1 MSNPFI
7 LNQQLATDDW
17 SLLRPADGE
26 DAASLNVP
34 AGQVIVP
41 FATWQAQTELHSRTD
56 VGVWLDNT
64 TEPEYIAIDWAALPV
79 IALNFPK
86 FTDGRSYS
94 IAYVLRNRLGYK
106 HQLRAIGDVL
116 VDQVFA
122 MTRLGF
128 DALSLR
134 ADQKIES
141 ALHALKTFRTPYQ
154 GSTDDARPFFVR
166 ESV

>member
-7 LNQQLATDDW
+7 LNQHIAIDDW
-17 SLLRPADGE
+17 SLLRPAEGE

-41 FATWQAQTELHSRTD
+41 FATWQAQPALHSRTD

-64 TEPEYIAIDWAALPV
+64 TEPEYIAIDWAAFPV

-94 IAYVLRNRLGYK
+94 IAYVLRNRLGFK
-106 HQLRAIGDVL
+106 NQLRAIGDVL
-116 VDQVFA
+116 VDQLFA
-122 MTRLGF
+122 MTRVGF

-134 ADQKIES
+134 EDQKIES
-141 ALHALKTFRTPYQ
+141 ALRALHTFRTPYQ
-154 GSTDDARPFFVR
+154 GSTDDTRPFFVR